1 MTGPTTPPTT
11 PVRTPLPP
19 SALAGLDLAD
29 PATHARHD
37 LSEIWRTLRAEDPVH
52 RHTPAGGAPAFWVVT
67 RFADAT
73 EVYRAPDR
81 FTSERGNVLA
91 SLLAGGDSASGVMAA
106 VTDGPRHRDLRR
118 VLLRVFSPRALSG
131 VVEKVERT
139 GHDLLAAVVGRPECD
154 FAEDVAA
161 HLPLKAVCDL
171 LDVPPPDRAFLLART
186 RTALS
191 SDGPDQSPFE
201 AWQARNDILAYF
213 GELAEHRRQHPGTD
227 AVSVLATARIEGRP
241 LTMDEVVAN
250 CYSLI
255 LGGDETSRLAITGAV
270 LAFTEHPD
278 QWRAFK
284 DGEVRLD
291 TAVDEVLR
299 WTTPALHFGRTATAD
314 TRLNGVPVAAGD
326 IVTVWNASA
335 NRDEAAFPDPD
346 RLDLGRTPNKHLSFG
361 HGPHYCVGAHLGR
374 AEIAG
379 LLGALRERVARIE
392 LTGRPEPVYSSMLSG
407 FSSLPVRLVP

>member
-1 MTGPTTPPTT
+1 MTHPAT

-29 PATHARHD
+29 PETHARHD
-37 LSEIWRTLRAEDPVH
+37 LSDIWRTLRAEEPVH
-52 RHTPAGGAPAFWVVT
+52 RHRAAGSAPAFWVVT

-73 EVYRAPDR
+73 EVYLSPDR

-91 SLLAGGDSASGVMAA
+91 SLLQGGDSASGVMAA

-118 VLLRVFSPRALSG
+118 VLLKAFSPRALTG
-131 VVEKVERT
+131 VVEKLEKA
-139 GHDLLAAVVGRPECD
+139 GNDLVAAAVGRPECD
-154 FAEDVAA
+154 FAKDVAGQ
-161 HLPLKAVCDL
+161 LPLQAICDL
-171 LDVPPPDRAFLLART
+171 LDVPEKDRAFLLGLT

-191 SDGPDQSPFE
+191 SDEPDQSPFDV
-201 AWQARNDILAYF
+201 WQARNDILAYF
-213 GELAEHRRQHPGTD
+213 GELAKHRREHPGTD
-227 AVSVLATARIEGRP
+227 AVSVLATAEVGGRP

-255 LGGDETSRLAITGAV
+255 LGGDETSRLAMIGAA
-270 LAFTEHPD
+270 LACVEHPD
-278 QWRAFK
+278 QWQALK
-284 DGEVRLD
+284 SGEASID

-299 WTTPALHFGRTATAD
+299 WTTPAIHFGRTATAD
-314 TRLNGVPVAAGD
+314 TRLNGVPIAAGD

-335 NRDEAAFPDPD
+335 NRDEAAFTAPD
-346 RLDLGRTPNKHLSFG
+346 RFDLARTPNKHLSFG
-361 HGPHYCVGAHLGR
+361 HGPHYCVGAYLGR

-379 LLGALRERVARIE
+379 MLKALRDQVDRIE
-392 LTGRPEPVYSSMLSG
+392 LTGEPRPIYSSMLSG

>member
-1 MTGPTTPPTT
+1 MTPPTT

-19 SALAGLDLAD
+19 SALPGLDLSD

-52 RHTPAGGAPAFWVVT
+52 LHRPAGGGPAFWVVT

-81 FTSERGNVLA
+81 FTSARGNVLA
-91 SLLAGGDSASGVMAA
+91 SLLQGGDSASGVMAA
-106 VTDGPRHRDLRR
+106 VTDGPRHRELRR
-118 VLLRVFSPRALSG
+118 VLLKAFSPRALTG
-131 VVEKVERT
+131 VVEKVEKA
-139 GHDLLAAVVGRPECD
+139 GHDLVAAAVGRPECD
-154 FAEDVAA
+154 FAEDVAG
-161 HLPLKAVCDL
+161 HLPLKAICDL
-171 LDVPPPDRAFLLART
+171 LDVPEQDRAFLLRLT

-191 SDGPDQSPFE
+191 SDGPDQSPFDV
-201 AWQARNDILAYF
+201 WQARNDILAYF
-213 GELAEHRRQHPGTD
+213 GELATSRRERPGTD
-227 AVSVLATARIEGRP
+227 AVSVLATAETEGRP

-255 LGGDETSRLAITGAV
+255 LGGDETSRLSMIGAV
-270 LAFTEHPD
+270 LAFIEHPA

-284 DGEVRLD
+284 NGEVSVD
-291 TAVDEVLR
+291 AAVDEVLR

-314 TRLNGVPVAAGD
+314 TLLNGVSIASGD

-335 NRDEAAFPDPD
+335 NRDEAAFTDPD
-346 RLDLGRTPNKHLSFG
+346 RFDLGRMPNKHLSFG
-361 HGPHYCVGAHLGR
+361 HGPHYCVGAYLGR

-379 LLGALRERVARIE
+379 LLKALREQVGRME
-392 LTGRPEPVYSSMLSG
+392 LTGRPEPIYSSMLSG
-407 FSSLPVRLVP
+407 FSSLPVRLVA